1 MSNRGED
8 EKGAAQQ
15 EQNLELR
22 RAINDAYAFVE
33 GQKLVQS
40 FSAVTFEELLDQQI
54 ERIEGASSTKRPNE
68 LDRIDKIEQDV
79 IAAVDKIKKLPD
91 DAFKKTPEENGVN
104 TPA

>member
-1 MSNRGED
+1 MSTRGED
-8 EKGAAQQ
+8 EKSTAQQ

-54 ERIEGASSTKRPNE
+54 ERIEGKGTVRKLNE
-68 LDRIDKIEQDV
+68 LERIDRIEQDV
-79 IAAVDKIKKLPD
+79 ISAVEKIKKLPD
-91 DAFKKTPEENGVN
+91 DAFKKTSEENGVN

>member
-1 MSNRGED
+1 MANQED
-8 EKGAAQQ
+8 NGVGQQ

-22 RAINDAYAFVE
+22 RAISDAYAFVE

-54 ERIEGASSTKRPNE
+54 ERIEGASTTQKPNE
-68 LDRIDKIEQDV
+68 IDRVTRVEQDV
-79 IAAVDKIKKLPD
+79 ISAVAKIKKMPD
-91 DAFKKTPEENGVN
+91 DAFRKTPEDNGVN

>member
-1 MSNRGED
+1 MSNNGED
-8 EKGAAQQ
+8 ENGAGQQ

-54 ERIEGASSTKRPNE
+54 ERIEGTSTVQKPNE
-68 LDRIDKIEQDV
+68 IERITRVEQEV
-79 IAAVDKIKKLPD
+79 ISAVEKIKALPD

>member
-1 MSNRGED
+1 MSNKGDD
-8 EKGAAQQ
+8 ENGAKQQ

-22 RAINDAYAFVE
+22 RAINNGYAFIE

-40 FSAVTFEELLDQQI
+40 FSAVTFEELLDQQV
-54 ERIEGASSTKRPNE
+54 ERIEGKSTTQKPNE
-68 LDRIDKIEQDV
+68 LDRIAKIEAELV
-79 IAAVDKIKKLPD
+79 AAVENIKKMPD

>member
-1 MSNRGED
+1 MSNQGEGAY
-8 EKGAAQQ
+8 GAAQQ

-40 FSAVTFEELLDQQI
+40 FSSISFEELLDQQI
-54 ERIEGASSTKRPNE
+54 ERIEGASSTRRPNE
-68 LDRIDKIEQDV
+68 IDRITRVEQDI
-79 IAAVDKIKKLPD
+79 IAAVEKIKKMPD

>member
-1 MSNRGED
+1 MSNQGEGAD
-8 EKGAAQQ
+8 GAAQQ

-40 FSAVTFEELLDQQI
+40 FSSISFEELLDQQI
-54 ERIEGASSTKRPNE
+54 ERIEGASSTRRPNE
-68 LDRIDKIEQDV
+68 IDRITRVEQDI
-79 IAAVDKIKKLPD
+79 IAAVEKIKKMPD

>member
-8 EKGAAQQ
+8 EKGVAQQ
-15 EQNLELR
+15 EQNIELR
-22 RAINDAYAFVE
+22 KAINNAYAFVE

-54 ERIEGASSTKRPNE
+54 ERIEGASTVQKPNE
-68 LDRIDKIEQDV
+68 LERIERIEQDV
-79 IAAVDKIKKLPD
+79 LSAVDKIKKLPD
-91 DAFKKTPEENGVN
+91 DAFKKTPEEGGVN